1 MRIAL
6 SSASRMHVLHAMA
19 WAGCVRRD
27 MDLLCDNVGMTPAEK
42 FRATLG
48 LHEAGVAVMR
58 QNLRRRNPGA
68 SVAKIEQLLSAWL
81 RTRPGAEHGDAAGR
95 LSSRLSG

>member
-1 MRIAL
+1 
-6 SSASRMHVLHAMA
+6 MHVLHAMA
-19 WAGCVRRD
+19 GPGRVGRD
-27 MDLLCDNVGMTPAEK
+27 TDVVCDNVAMSPAEK
-42 FRATLG
+42 FRAALE

-68 SVAKIEQLLSAWL
+68 SAAKIEELLSAWL

-95 LSSRLSG
+95 PSSRLRG